1 MGPMLPGLH
10 PLSDTGEK
18 GPEYDWSRRLR
29 RCRLR
34 RNGHPG
40 TRGRIAM
47 DHPDQASA
55 ATIDA
60 PAGTDGQLPEQSRH
74 VLKGRADVERVRRR
88 KLGMRLAR
96 AILVL
101 AAIDIWM
108 ISRTSRGLTAL
119 PRFPHLDPLM
129 VVPM

>member
-1 MGPMLPGLH
+1 MRPALH
-10 PLSDTGEK
+10 PLSDTREQV
-18 GPEYDWSRRLR
+18 PEYDWSRRFHAAD
-29 RCRLR
+29 CG

-47 DHPDQASA
+47 DHQDQASVA
-55 ATIDA
+55 SIDA
-60 PAGTDGQLPEQSRH
+60 PTVSDGQLPEQSRH

-101 AAIDIWM
+101 ALIDAW
-108 ISRTSRGLTAL
+108 
-119 PRFPHLDPLM
+119 
-129 VVPM
+129 